1 MAISEA
7 PMSSRYDKLAPALK
21 RVLPDETLDGLGRVV
36 SFIRRLRAIRSSIFV
51 WSIVLSRF
59 GHGWPGF
66 EQARQWYERLG
77 GERLWRR
84 PFQVRFKAASAVR
97 LVESAFEHAVKGFQ
111 SVHRAGIN
119 HPLATRLPEIAVI
132 DSTTVRV
139 DDSLRPIF
147 KGSGRKGSG
156 NGAALVKVLLTIS
169 AFGLLPLHAA
179 LEQGSKS
186 DTQLFPPLHT
196 FAKRTLLLFDKGF
209 FSHDLLRDIQSAGLH
224 FLCPLKRFCKPRIV
238 AIAQAPQRVRRA
250 LAAHSKGLP
259 LRDVLARSGRVS
271 SWWDVDIVLDGRVPA
286 RLIVA
291 PGPDRIHRA
300 YITTL
305 DRETWP
311 MRAIPEM
318 YRLRWQIELVFKELK
333 QDLNLERI
341 PTKDRH
347 AAQVFIWA
355 SLIALAV
362 SRVVTHALYPAT
374 DRLGLAG
381 EARPALTTRALR
393 ATARFLGVALVS
405 PARRAATLLAV
416 VADEIRR
423 ELAATSAGRAD
434 SFRRLVDLVPA

>member
-1 MAISEA
+1 M
-7 PMSSRYDKLAPALK
+7 
-21 RVLPDETLDGLGRVV
+21 
-36 SFIRRLRAIRSSIFV
+36 
-51 WSIVLSRF
+51 SRF

-97 LVESAFEHAVKGFQ
+97 LVEQAFEHAVEGFR
-111 SVHRAGIN
+111 RAQRARIN
-119 HPLATRLPEIAVI
+119 HPLARLLPEIALI

-147 KGSGRKGSG
+147 KGSGRKGG
-156 NGAALVKVLLTIS
+156 GKGAALVKVLLTIS
-169 AFGLLPLHAA
+169 AFGLLPLHAE
-179 LEQGSKS
+179 LTKGSLH
-186 DTQLFPPLHT
+186 DAQLFPPLQI

-224 FLCPLKRFCKPRIV
+224 FLCPLKRFCKPQIV
-238 AIAQAPQRVRRA
+238 GIGQAPQRVRRA
-250 LAAHSKGLP
+250 LAAHPKGLP
-259 LRDVLARSGRVS
+259 LRDVLARKACVS
-271 SWWDVDIVLDGRVPA
+271 SWWDLDIVLDHRVPA
-286 RLIVA
+286 RLIVV
-291 PGPDRIHRA
+291 PGPDKIHRA

-305 DRETWP
+305 DRESWP
-311 MRAIPEM
+311 MRAIPEL

-362 SRVVTHALYPAT
+362 SRVVTHALYPST
-374 DRLGLAG
+374 DRLGLASQ
-381 EARPALTTRALR
+381 ARPALTTRALR
-393 ATARFLGVALVS
+393 ATARILGVALMS
-405 PARRAATLLAV
+405 PARKAAILFAI
-416 VADEIRR
+416 VADEVRR
-423 ELAATSAGRAD
+423 ELAATSPGRRD
-434 SFRRLVDLVPA
+434 SFERLAALVPS